1 VTILHLLAR
10 LVGWL
15 LTPLVAWAASFL
27 GAWLGAEAA
36 GGLEGST
43 GGLWATLIGGA
54 VFAIGATVAWVWLLR
69 RSPQLREQLGVTEEG
84 VPVVAVE
91 LVDMAGEALAEKAE
105 DSS

>member
-1 VTILHLLAR
+1 MTIPRHLAR

-27 GAWLGAEAA
+27 GAWLGAEVA
-36 GGLEGST
+36 GRLEGST
-43 GGLWATLIGGA
+43 GGLWATVIGGA
-54 VFAIGATVAWVWLLR
+54 VFAIGATVAWIWLLR
-69 RSPQLREQLGVTEEG
+69 RSPELREQLGVTEEG

-91 LVDMAGEALAEKAE
+91 LVERAGEALTEKTG

>member
-1 VTILHLLAR
+1 MAIPRLLSR

-27 GAWLGAEAA
+27 GAWLGAEVA
-36 GGLEGST
+36 GGLAGST

-54 VFAIGATVAWVWLLR
+54 VCAIAATVAWIRLLQ
-69 RSPQLREQLGVTEEG
+69 RSPELREQLGVTEEG

-91 LVDMAGEALAEKAE
+91 LVDMAGEVLAEKAE